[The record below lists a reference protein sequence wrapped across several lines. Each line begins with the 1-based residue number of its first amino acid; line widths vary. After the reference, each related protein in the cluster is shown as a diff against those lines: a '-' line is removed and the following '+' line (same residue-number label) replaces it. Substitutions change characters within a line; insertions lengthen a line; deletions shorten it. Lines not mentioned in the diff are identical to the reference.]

1 MGDFWSNRVCYN
13 RKKIILIFFSL
24 LYERLEKD
32 SGVL

>member
-1 MGDFWSNRVCYN
+1 MGDFWSNRVCHN
-13 RKKIILIFFSL
+13 RKKITLIPPSL